1 MPFNSIYI
9 VRNAYTDFR
18 YKWEK
23 RLGGGECELYT
34 FNHCSLATVSS
45 HGLQGKL
52 NYEVSK
58 NIEAI

>member
-1 MPFNSIYI
+1 M
-9 VRNAYTDFR
+9 VRNVYTDFR

-45 HGLQGKL
+45 HDLQGKL
-52 NYEVSK
+52 DYEVSK
-58 NIEAI
+58 NIKAI